1 MKNIRYTYAAP
12 ERENTIKELKV
23 AIDPLILKVAML
35 EYRLLK
41 ASSPRKSS
49 LPSTASSRKR
59 PRKKPKRILHPI
71 SFSKR
76 LLFSEALC

>member
-41 ASSPRKSS
+41 ARKSS

-76 LLFSEALC
+76 LLTQ